1 MAALDQ
7 ASSDPSRGDTVRRYF
22 ARLKLSAQP
31 DIMATG
37 WAQLPVESYFVALR
51 QPKRSLN
58 VDRRPAT
65 EAVESLGSLFGS
77 VRWT

>member
-1 MAALDQ
+1 MEALDQ
-7 ASSDPSRGDTVRRYF
+7 ANPDPSRGDTVRRYF
-22 ARLKLSAQP
+22 ARLKLRSQP
-31 DIMATG
+31 DVMATG

-51 QPKRSLN
+51 KPKRSIN